1 MGQSRKKQAKVCHF
15 TSVHRYND
23 TRILFKECASLAK
36 QGYDTHLVAVEAP
49 DTTVQHVHV
58 HGVRKQGRNRIHRMT
73 RTTWAVYKKAKSLDA
88 DIYHFHDPE
97 LIPVGLLLRAQG
109 KQVIYDIHED
119 VPRAI
124 FNRPYLSLYA
134 RRLISLIIERFEN
147 RAAGKFST
155 LVAATPEIGK
165 RFEPI
170 NPRTVV
176 INNYPLLN
184 ELHSSTPSPWQK
196 RLPGI
201 AYVGVIT
208 ERRGIFQMVE
218 AMQHVPAQLNAT
230 LELVGPFETL
240 ELREQVMQLPGW
252 NRVNESGILEREQVA
267 SLLGKVRAGLTTL
280 LPTTAYSTSQATK
293 TFEYMSAGIPAIIS
307 NFPAWKHLEDMGC
320 CIQVDPYDTRA
331 IANAITFLITQP
343 AAAEMGRRGRRAIEQ
358 YYNWETQVPKLV
370 ELYEKLLN

>member
-1 MGQSRKKQAKVCHF
+1 
-15 TSVHRYND
+15 
-23 TRILFKECASLAK
+23 
-36 QGYDTHLVAVEAP
+36 
-49 DTTVQHVHV
+49 
-58 HGVRKQGRNRIHRMT
+58 
-73 RTTWAVYKKAKSLDA
+73 
-88 DIYHFHDPE
+88 
-97 LIPVGLLLRAQG
+97 
-109 KQVIYDIHED
+109 
-119 VPRAI
+119 
-124 FNRPYLSLYA
+124 
-134 RRLISLIIERFEN
+134 LIIERFEN